1 MNPETILITGASS
14 GIGRACAERLAKG
27 KSKLILTGR
36 RKERLLDLADNLQ
49 SGGTQVY
56 IASFDVRN
64 NAEVLDF
71 VENIPAEFRN
81 IRVLINNAGL
91 AAGLDPIQSGDIDQ
105 WDRMIDTNIKGL
117 LYMSRA
123 VLPLMKEVQNAQVVN
138 IGSIAGKE
146 VYGSGNVYCG
156 TKHAVDA
163 LTRAMRI
170 DLLPLKIRVS
180 SVSPGLV
187 ETEFSLVR
195 FEGDEEKAK
204 SVYQGYH
211 PLHADDIADAVSY
224 ILNAPTHVT
233 IADILILPSAQGS
246 SRDVRRSH

>member
-1 MNPETILITGASS
+1 MNPQTFLITGASS
-14 GIGRACAERLAKG
+14 GIGGACAERLAKAG
-27 KSKLILTGR
+27 AKLILTGR
-36 RKERLLDLADNLQ
+36 RKERLHDLAKKLQ
-49 SGGTQVY
+49 SEGAQVY
-56 IASFDVRN
+56 VASFDVRN
-64 NAEVLDF
+64 NDEVVDF
-71 VENIPAEFRN
+71 VKTIPTEFRN

-91 AAGLDPIQSGDIDQ
+91 AAGLDPIQSGDVDQ
-105 WDRMIDTNIKGL
+105 WDRMIDTNLKGL

-123 VLPLMKEVQNAQVVN
+123 VLPLMMEVKDAHVIN

-170 DLLPLKIRVS
+170 DLLPLNIRVS

-195 FEGDEEKAK
+195 FEGDQDRAS
-204 SVYQGYH
+204 SVYKGYQ
-211 PLHADDIADAVSY
+211 PLLAEDIADAVAY
-224 ILNAPTHVT
+224 ILQAPSHVN
-233 IADILILPSAQGS
+233 IADILILPTAQAS
-246 SRDVRRSH
+246 SRDVSRSN